1 MWLALQT
8 GPARLAAMNAAW
20 QASLARLDATH
31 LGRQVGDRTT
41 LDLLQAENDAA
52 QAELAWLRAQT
63 ELLLT
68 HLQLDA
74 VTGKLSVQSLQALNA
89 QLSP

>member
-1 MWLALQT
+1 
-8 GPARLAAMNAAW
+8 LAALKASW
-20 QASLARLDATH
+20 QASTARLEATR

-41 LDLLQAENDAA
+41 LALLQAENDAA

-68 HLQLDA
+68 RLQLDA
-74 VTGKLSVQSLQALNA
+74 LTGSISVQSLQALNA
-89 QLSP
+89 QLAP